1 MANLISLVE
10 MALNMKGIVVEIQGG
25 QGMIRKLDALGIREG
40 VEIRKIS
47 SQLMRGPVMVEVE
60 RTQVGIGFG
69 MASRILVEIK

>member
-10 MALNMKGIVVEIQGG
+10 MAPNMKGIVIEIQGG
-25 QGMIRKLDALGIREG
+25 EGMIRKLDALGIREG

>member
-60 RTQVGIGFG
+60 RSQVGIGFG

>member
-10 MALNMKGIVVEIQGG
+10 MTPSMKGIVVEIEGG
-25 QGMIRKLDALGIREG
+25 YGMIRKLDALGIREG